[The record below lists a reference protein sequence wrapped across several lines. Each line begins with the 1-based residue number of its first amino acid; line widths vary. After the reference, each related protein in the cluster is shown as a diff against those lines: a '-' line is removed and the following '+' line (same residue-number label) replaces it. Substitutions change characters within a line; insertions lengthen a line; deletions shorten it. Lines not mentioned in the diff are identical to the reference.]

1 MWTTT
6 SYQRKERPAAALQ
19 LGVEDIREDKHGGF
33 VNAAAIE
40 GIWTHLARTF
50 PPA

>member
-19 LGVEDIREDKHGGF
+19 LGVEDSREDKHGGF
-33 VNAAAIE
+33 INAAAI
-40 GIWTHLARTF
+40 
-50 PPA
+50 